1 MIEIRMK
8 DGSVHRAFS
17 LQDLGSMYIAETL
30 RGFICIYKRNIEEIV
45 PK

>member
-17 LQDLGSMYIAETL
+17 LQDLGNMYIAET
-30 RGFICIYKRNIEEIV
+30 KH
-45 PK
+45 